1 MSICKKWGEMPMYH
15 VIDFVR
21 FESFIFYTLELAKPW
36 NVLVLGKDECAR
48 FHFVKKGS
56 CFIFEANSSRPVLA
70 ETGDIVFIVS
80 KGNHHLSSD
89 SGLHSKKQDSTFCS
103 EDYFT
108 LTNTNEGKI
117 DASVLCG
124 QIKPLS
130 YSTIELFS
138 SFPQLLHLKK
148 SSMNKTQAKLSR
160 CLSEVSTR
168 NGTNE
173 ALAARITEA
182 LLISL
187 LESYSR
193 KLKSG
198 WSEKYFQVLQDIQS
212 NYNKPIDWNKYIW
225 KLGVSR
231 PVFFRRFN
239 ALTGLTPNKYLNS
252 IRMKKAL
259 VLLESTDNPIKEIS
273 YDVGFQTPAGFT
285 KKFKSYYGKTPSD
298 IRTEK

>member
-1 MSICKKWGEMPMYH
+1 MYH

-21 FESFIFYTLELAKPW
+21 FESFIFYTLELSKPW
-36 NVLVLGKDECAR
+36 NVLVQGKEECAR

-56 CFIFEANSSRPVLA
+56 CFIFEANTSKSVLA
-70 ETGDIVFIVS
+70 ETGDIVFIIS
-80 KGNHHLSSD
+80 KGNHRLSSD
-89 SGLHSKKQDSTFCS
+89 PELLSDKHDSTFCS

-108 LTNTNEGKI
+108 LVNTNKGKI
-117 DASVLCG
+117 DSSVLCG
-124 QIKPLS
+124 QIKPSS

-148 SSMNKTQAKLSR
+148 SSMNKTQAKLSH

-187 LESYSR
+187 MESFSR

-198 WSEKYFQVLQDIQS
+198 WSKKYFPVLQDIQL
-212 NYNKPIDWNKYIW
+212 NYNKTIDWNKYIR
-225 KLGVSR
+225 KLDVSR
-231 PVFFRRFN
+231 PIFFRRFK

-259 VLLESTDNPIKEIS
+259 VLLESTDTPIKAVS
-273 YDVGFQTPAGFT
+273 YDVGFQTPAGFS